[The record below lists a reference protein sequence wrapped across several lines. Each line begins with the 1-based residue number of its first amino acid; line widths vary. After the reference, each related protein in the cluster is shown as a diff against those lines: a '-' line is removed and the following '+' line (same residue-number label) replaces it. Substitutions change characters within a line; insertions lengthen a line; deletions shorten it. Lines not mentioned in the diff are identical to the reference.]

1 MGIRLTILTSNDLP
15 CEGSTIFS
23 ICSRS
28 YYLFPH
34 LLFELLLGDGYVT
47 NRTERNTRD
56 TAGIFELG
64 FSGGALL
71 CPLALVQNRIDGRVD
86 VIPVQ
91 AHSQSN
97 FRIYSRTIC
106 VFTEFLLSLFQI
118 PFIIGAEVRSFRKSE
133 FFDMQAGKKSFPLS
147 PQYGL
152 TRTI

>member
-1 MGIRLTILTSNDLP
+1 MGIRLTILTGNDLP

-34 LLFELLLGDGYVT
+34 LLFGLLLSDSHVT
-47 NRTERNTRD
+47 NRAKGDPRD

-86 VIPVQ
+86 VIPV
-91 AHSQSN
+91 
-97 FRIYSRTIC
+97 
-106 VFTEFLLSLFQI
+106 
-118 PFIIGAEVRSFRKSE
+118 
-133 FFDMQAGKKSFPLS
+133 
-147 PQYGL
+147 
-152 TRTI
+152 